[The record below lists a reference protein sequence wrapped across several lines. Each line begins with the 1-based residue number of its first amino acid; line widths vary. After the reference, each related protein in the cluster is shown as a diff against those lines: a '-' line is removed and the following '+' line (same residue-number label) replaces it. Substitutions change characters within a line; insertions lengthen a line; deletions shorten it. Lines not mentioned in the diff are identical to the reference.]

1 MDKAFVLG
9 MIEMVIMG
17 VSTRVTKIVEQLCGE
32 NVSKSFVSD
41 IMQELDP
48 QIEAFKQRSL
58 SHSKFRYLYVDAM
71 YIKVREDNRVV
82 SKAVYI
88 AQGVNDI
95 NKREIIGFMVS
106 EEETEARLVTL
117 LSRFTLAWTTDTNY
131 GYF

>member
-1 MDKAFVLG
+1 M
-9 MIEMVIMG
+9 
-17 VSTRVTKIVEQLCGE
+17 EQLCGE

-95 NKREIIGFMVS
+95 NKREIVGFMVS
-106 EEETEARLVTL
+106 EEETEAAW
-117 LSRFTLAWTTDTNY
+117 SRF
-131 GYF
+131 F